1 MKQKQFETM
10 HSKCWSDVE
19 AVLADKSNQAGR
31 LPALHRRLCH
41 SLALA
46 LQRGYSPALTDY
58 LHRLVL
64 QSHSRLYGAA
74 AERPL
79 LLRQWLLRDLPR
91 GVRAEWRLALLAI
104 TAFWGAALVT
114 GLLTWYAP
122 QWAYSFMSPLELAKL
137 QEMYSSPALATGRG
151 DSGDLMMF
159 GFYIWNNVS
168 IDFRTF
174 AGGLLGGVPAIL
186 SLLLNGMHLGVAGSW
201 LSRDDV
207 TREAFW
213 SFVITHSS
221 FEITGLLLAAI
232 AGMRLGFT
240 LIHPGRLLRRDALRA
255 AAARMFP
262 ILIGATLLTVIA
274 AFFEGFWSASPSI
287 PVSVKYA
294 VGTACWIAVTAYF
307 VFVGKS
313 RR

>member
-1 MKQKQFETM
+1 MKQRQFETA
-10 HSKCWSDVE
+10 HAKLWSDVE
-19 AVLADKSNQAGR
+19 AVLSDKSNRPGR

-46 LQRGYSPALTDY
+46 KQRGYSPALTDY
-58 LHRLVL
+58 LHSLVL

-104 TAFWGAALVT
+104 AAFWGAALVT
-114 GLLTWYAP
+114 GLLTWHEP
-122 QWAYSFMSPLELAKL
+122 QWAYSLMSPLELRKMQA
-137 QEMYSSPALATGRG
+137 MYSSPELANGRG
-151 DSGDLMMF
+151 DSGDLRMF

-174 AGGLLGGVPAIL
+174 ASGLVGGVPALL
-186 SLLLNGMHLGVAGSW
+186 SLLLNGMHIGVVASW

-207 TREAFW
+207 TRDAFW

-221 FEITGLLLAAI
+221 FEVAGLLLAAI

-240 LIHPGRLLRRDALRA
+240 LIHPGRLPRREALRT
-255 AAARMFP
+255 AAARVFP

-274 AFFEGFWSASPSI
+274 AFFEGFWSASGSI
-287 PVSVKYA
+287 PASVKYGFGA
-294 VGTACWIAVTAYF
+294 LCWIAVAAYF
-307 VFVGKS
+307 LFVGRT